1 MSSETPEDKK
11 RVEEALK
18 DSAKLKEL
26 VEALSDGA
34 AAAASRQRR
43 SLRAWLLRIL
53 KYSCL

>member
-26 VEALSDGA
+26 VEALSDGICHG
-34 AAAASRQRR
+34 R
-43 SLRAWLLRIL
+43 LLT
-53 KYSCL
+53 